1 MIAYSWNGLGGYD
14 RFVKVDAMERDA
26 ITAHFDCPGAQ
37 GWGWGDGFY
46 FYLVSDEKY
55 VVTPLLKPSLAFS
68 GQWNG
73 YPPYGDITTT
83 HFSIDTLSEYRLEMD
98 WQAPK

>member
-14 RFVKVDAMERDA
+14 HFVKVDAVERDA
-26 ITAHFDCPGAQ
+26 IAAHFDRPDAK
-37 GWGWGDGFY
+37 GWGWGDGSY
-46 FYLVSDEKY
+46 FYLVSDEKR
-55 VVTPLLKPSLAFS
+55 VVTPLLMPSLAFS

-73 YPPYGDITTT
+73 YPPYGEKTTT
-83 HFSIDTLSEYRLEMD
+83 LFSMDTLSEYRLEMN